1 MLNISFFLLI
11 IIIAVYKKKPQKN
24 KQIWLIVFKYLITAL
39 LITLLFAYSFALEE
53 STKSYMSLS
62 YIIGTK
68 MSANIVAFLISIPI
82 LYFSLKRKME
92 GKMKYKHPFVL
103 IGLFLITL
111 VSGLYI
117 KDQKDTQ
124 EAEIREL
131 LDKHRSN
138 EESKKI
144 DEQSENPINI
154 VEQTVDLFKESLPIK
169 MDENLVLEKVFFK
182 KDENY
187 VVYVVKDNTKSFD
200 EYSVEEIEYLEAEY
214 KKIFL
219 EISKDNPN
227 NKYFVNAN
235 TAIKY
240 YFVDT
245 NDKLIFFVTLLPEEY
260 K

>member
-1 MLNISFFLLI
+1 MLNLSFFLLI
-11 IIIAVYKKKPQKN
+11 IIIAIYKKKPQKN
-24 KQIWLIVFKYLITAL
+24 KQIWFIVFRYLIAALMITFL
-39 LITLLFAYSFALEE
+39 LILGSALEE
-53 STKSYMSLS
+53 STTSYNSLS

-68 MSANIVAFLISIPI
+68 MSANIFAFLISIPI

-92 GKMKYKHPFVL
+92 GKMKYKHPLLL
-103 IGLFLITL
+103 IGLFLMTL
-111 VSGLYI
+111 VLGLYI
-117 KDQKDTQ
+117 EDQKNIQ

-131 LDKHRSN
+131 LDKHKSN
-138 EESKKI
+138 EESKI

-169 MDENLVLEKVFFK
+169 MDDNLVLEKVFFK

-200 EYSVEEIEYLEAEY
+200 EYSVEEIEYLEVEY

-219 EISKDNPN
+219 EISKGNPN